1 MAGMRIALPA
11 LLLALAGLG
20 ATEPRRLLLETRLE
34 DFGEAAY
41 GRAVETTL
49 AEFEART
56 GRRLTPGERGRCALK
71 ISTAPGQGMSTPR
84 NLIRATADALAR
96 RGFGPGSVVVCDGDS
111 RRMRR
116 AGFLPLNPLEPA
128 RLGELPVRAW
138 DLECQAWAEDD
149 RYAYENPVPPAPG
162 VDLPGWH
169 SPRRSLL
176 PRPLAEEFDF
186 WVHLPVATDSADLG
200 VHGAVACAS
209 LGNATNTAR
218 FAGNP
223 RNAAMAAIEMAA
235 WPAIDG
241 RRAITL
247 MSLERYQV
255 RGGPAFDAGWMRSER
270 TLLGSANPLI
280 LDQVALLRIRAAR
293 GEAPDA
299 GGEPALFQAAAGGG
313 AALGPA
319 RPADVTLVRLGAR

>member
-1 MAGMRIALPA
+1 MGRICS
-11 LLLALAGLG
+11 LLWAALAASSL
-20 ATEPRRLLLETRLE
+20 AASEPRRLLLEARLE

-41 GRAVETTL
+41 GRAVEATL
-49 AEFEART
+49 AEFEGRT
-56 GRRLTPGERGRCALK
+56 GRRLTPGERGLCALK
-71 ISTAPGQGMSTPR
+71 LSTAPGPGLSTPR
-84 NLIRATADALAR
+84 NLVRAVAEAMAR
-96 RGFGPGSVVVCDGDS
+96 RGFGPGRVVLCDGDS
-111 RRMRR
+111 HRLRRS
-116 AGFLPLNPLEPA
+116 GFLPLNPLEPA
-128 RLGELPVRAW
+128 RFEGLPVRAW
-138 DLECQAWAEDD
+138 DLEAKGWSEDA
-149 RYAYENPVPPAPG
+149 RFAYENPVPPAPG
-162 VDLPGWH
+162 AELPAWH

-176 PRPLAEEFDF
+176 ARPLAEEFDF
-186 WVHLPVATDSADLG
+186 WIHLPVATDSADLG

-209 LGNATNTAR
+209 LGNATNAAR

-247 MSLERYQV
+247 LSLERFQV

-270 TLLGSANPLI
+270 TLLASANPLI
-280 LDQVALLRIRAAR
+280 LDHVALLRMRAAR
-293 GEAPDA
+293 GEASEA

-319 RPADVTLVRLGAR
+319 RPAEITLVRLGAR

>member
-1 MAGMRIALPA
+1 MRHLA
-11 LLLALAGLG
+11 LLICLVGLGLG
-20 ATEPRRLLLETRLE
+20 ATEPRRLLIETRLV
-34 DFGEAAY
+34 DFGPEAY
-41 GRAVETTL
+41 GRAVEASL

-56 GRRLTPGERGRCALK
+56 GQKLAPGQRGACALK
-71 ISTAPGQGMSTPR
+71 VSTAPGPGLSTPR
-84 NLIRATADALAR
+84 NLVTAVAGALGR
-96 RGFGPGSVVVCDGDS
+96 RGFGPGKVMLVDGDS
-111 RRMRR
+111 HRLRR
-116 AGFLPLNPLEPA
+116 AGFLPMNPLEPA
-128 RLGELPVRAW
+128 RFGDLPVRAW
-138 DLECQAWAEDD
+138 DLEARRWAEDG
-149 RYAYENPVPPAPG
+149 RFAYENPVPPAPG
-162 VDLPGWH
+162 AELPAWH
-169 SPRRSLL
+169 DPRKSLL
-176 PRPLAEEFDF
+176 PLPLAEEVDF
-186 WVHLPVATDSADLG
+186 WIHLPVVTDSADLG

-209 LGNATNTAR
+209 LGNATNAAR

-247 MSLERYQV
+247 MSLERYQI

-270 TLLGSANPLI
+270 TLLASANPLI

-299 GGEPALFQAAAGGG
+299 GGEPPLFQAAAGGG
-313 AALGPA
+313 ASLGPA